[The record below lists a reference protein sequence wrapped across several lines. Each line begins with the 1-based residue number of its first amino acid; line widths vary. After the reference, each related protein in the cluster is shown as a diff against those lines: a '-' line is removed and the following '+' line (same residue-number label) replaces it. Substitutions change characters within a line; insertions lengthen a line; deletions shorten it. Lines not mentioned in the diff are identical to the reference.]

1 MQLWMY
7 VPSSLLGDFPN
18 IDALRDLLS
27 LPCAAL
33 LIAVLFGG
41 CAQETS
47 RPPDIR
53 RDHQAISRILDAA
66 MLSDHPT
73 LEFRKALDTV
83 RTFSSV
89 DSAWAD
95 DTHFYVRYRGGGIVI
110 WSAPTGLT
118 NDPLH

>member
-7 VPSSLLGDFPN
+7 VPSSLPGDFPN
-18 IDALRDLLS
+18 IDALRDLLT

-53 RDHQAISRILDAA
+53 RDHQTISRILDAA

-89 DSAWAD
+89 DSAWTD

-110 WSAPTGLT
+110 WSAPAGLT